1 VPQNHGEERR
11 NAMNG
16 TIESFDILFVNNSQ
30 KEAVLIVVG
39 HISERERAAKQDGG
53 LRLDRGRAFC
63 ICE

>member
-1 VPQNHGEERR
+1 
-11 NAMNG
+11 MNG

-39 HISERERAAKQDGG
+39 HISERERAAEQDGG
-53 LRLDRGRAFC
+53 LRLDRGRDFC